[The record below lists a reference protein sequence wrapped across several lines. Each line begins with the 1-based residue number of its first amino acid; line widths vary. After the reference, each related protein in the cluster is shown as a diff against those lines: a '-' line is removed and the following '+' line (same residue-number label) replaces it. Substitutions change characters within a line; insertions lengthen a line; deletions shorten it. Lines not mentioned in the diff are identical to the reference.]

1 MFDLQTESS
10 HRTSLLLLP
19 LSIVYLTLLL
29 LLPLYPSVAGVVT
42 YSWVASTRPLTG
54 FKCVVCVCSVR
65 TTSCFHLIY
74 ELIMRVEMTSEGR
87 DF

>member
-19 LSIVYLTLLL
+19 LPIVYLSLLL
-29 LLPLYPSVAGVVT
+29 LLPLYPSVAGAVT

-54 FKCVVCVCSVR
+54 FKCVVCVCSLR

>member
-19 LSIVYLTLLL
+19 LSIVYLSLLL
-29 LLPLYPSVAGVVT
+29 LLPLYPSVVGAVT

-54 FKCVVCVCSVR
+54 FKCVCMCSVR